1 MVIRHKDMETIKIK
15 KTDAVEI
22 QINESEFNG
31 RKFVNIRDYFLD
43 KNTNEYKPTKK
54 GVAMSPEIWEQ
65 LLLELKSQDLI

>member
-1 MVIRHKDMETIKIK
+1 METIKIK
-15 KTDAVEI
+15 KNDAVEI

-43 KNTNEYKPTKK
+43 KNTNQFKPTKK

-65 LLLELKSQDLI
+65 VLLELKSQGLI